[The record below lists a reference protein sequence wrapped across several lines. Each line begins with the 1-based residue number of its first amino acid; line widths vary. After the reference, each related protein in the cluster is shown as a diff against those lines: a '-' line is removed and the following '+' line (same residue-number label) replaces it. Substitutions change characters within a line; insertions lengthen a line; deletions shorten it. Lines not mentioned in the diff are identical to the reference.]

1 MAAMKARVE
10 LDRAHV
16 LSVGV
21 SLAAPYV
28 AETTRRAFNR
38 ARVTSPVRFGVLRAS
53 HRMEM
58 RARRTFVAG
67 RVIVGAKYGALVH
80 DGTRRHVIRPK
91 RRKALRFYSKRK
103 GVYVITKRVM
113 HPGTRPR
120 PWLWRSLVE
129 TAVPRGFVVRRTVTY
144 RAVSTIS

>member
-1 MAAMKARVE
+1 MARMKARIE

-38 ARVTSPVRFGVLRAS
+38 ARVTSPVDKGVMRAS
-53 HRMEM
+53 HTMTM

-67 RVIVGAKYGALVH
+67 RVTVGARYAHAVH
-80 DGTRRHVIRPK
+80 NGTRRRVIRPK
-91 RRKALRFYSKRK
+91 NKQALRFYSKRK
-103 GVYVITKRVM
+103 GVYIITKRVM

-129 TAVPRGFVVRRTVTY
+129 TAVPRGFVVRRTVAY
-144 RAVSTIS
+144 RSVTSA